1 VLLGTVSLDFND
13 IDLKECLSERIGGF
27 LGTVGSE
34 KWYKIVLS
42 CLMTPED
49 ETGKLNVKVE
59 WTSEI
64 GDVRQCGSAKF
75 TFMVE

>member
-1 VLLGTVSLDFND
+1 MLLGTVSLDFKD
-13 IDLKECLSERIGGF
+13 INLNECQSERTGF
-27 LGTVGSE
+27 LGSE

-59 WTSEI
+59 WTSRTGE
-64 GDVRQCGSAKF
+64 VRPCGSAKF
-75 TFMVE
+75 TFAAE